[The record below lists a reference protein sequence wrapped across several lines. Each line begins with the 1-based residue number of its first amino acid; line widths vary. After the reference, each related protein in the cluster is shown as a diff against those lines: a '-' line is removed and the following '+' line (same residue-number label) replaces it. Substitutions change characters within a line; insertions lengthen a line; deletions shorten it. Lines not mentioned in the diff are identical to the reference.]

1 MNFKRDQPGAY
12 VNQMLQLEK
21 YQNKPAELYYEAYL
35 LFWANLYISIKV
47 NIQKQTKEIE
57 HYVLVR
63 SNNSNED

>member
-21 YQNKPAELYYEAYL
+21 YQNKTAELYYEAYL
-35 LFWANLYISIKV
+35 LFWANFYISIKV